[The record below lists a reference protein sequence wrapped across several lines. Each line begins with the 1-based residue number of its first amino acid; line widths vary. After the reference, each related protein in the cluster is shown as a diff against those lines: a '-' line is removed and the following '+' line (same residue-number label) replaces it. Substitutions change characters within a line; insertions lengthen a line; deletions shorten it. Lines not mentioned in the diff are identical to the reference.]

1 MLLAFELLTLF
12 LLIHLQVQEFLN
24 LRVSLA
30 FLLFS
35 QVLLLVH
42 RHNVSYHVVILVGV
56 LIGES
61 LRAHS
66 KAFECLL
73 LDVLLTG
80 VRHHFLV
87 LSFEVLARA
96 HIGQSLETRLLQVI
110 C

>member
-42 RHNVSYHVVILVGV
+42 RHNVSYHVVMLASV

-66 KAFECLL
+66 KAFKCLL
-73 LDVLLTG
+73 LDVLLPG

-87 LSFEVLARA
+87 LSFKVLARA